1 MRAVTVLDKWKTV
14 SRHVKKT
21 RTERMR
27 ERTRDMEIRVDK
39 VLQNQNAIL
48 ERLNA
53 LQEAIKAK

>member
-1 MRAVTVLDKWKTV
+1 
-14 SRHVKKT
+14 
-21 RTERMR
+21 MR